1 MIMEYEY
8 TPILYVT
15 TFVFMASMLA
25 ALVLDCW
32 KFVIP
37 NSISIVVTVD
47 FFVAAFLLPI
57 QTHWVSHLGA
67 AASVFAI
74 GLALY
79 RFRVLGA
86 GDIKLMT
93 AVSLWT
99 GFEMLHLFLLYT
111 ALAGGA
117 LSLGLIF
124 LRYLILTVQLQCSPS
139 VLRSVPRL
147 LRNGES
153 IPYGLAIAVGG
164 SSLMFQR
171 SHLLPP
177 IEFLY

>member
-1 MIMEYEY
+1 MEYY
-8 TPILYVT
+8 YMQIIYAT
-15 TFVFMASMLA
+15 TFVFILSLSA
-25 ALVLDCW
+25 AAVFDSW

-37 NSISIVVTVD
+37 NFISIVIAVD
-47 FFVAAFLLPI
+47 FFVAALLVPI
-57 QTHWVSHLGA
+57 QTHWVSHMGA
-67 AASVFAI
+67 ATSVFAA
-74 GLALY
+74 GLLLY

-99 GFEMLHLFLLYT
+99 GFEFLPLFLLYT

-139 VLRSVPRL
+139 ALRSVPRL

-177 IEFLY
+177 MEFLY